1 MPYLRRYWSINPTVD
16 NLHAR
21 VTLYFND
28 AELTDLANGSSST
41 AYAFAKASYVS
52 ALRVSKFPGGG
63 ALTFTGPNNIFTNN
77 TTTGGENVVTGGFAN
92 SHPTWTGAAFASSAY
107 GGGNYQVSFIVDQF
121 STFYIHPVRFP
132 YEVLPVEL
140 TSFTGYNEGIVNKLQ
155 WSTAS
160 EKNTVKFEVEKSIES
175 SNWSL
180 IGEISAAGN
189 STTLR
194 NYDFNDNNPVFGN
207 NYYRLKI
214 IDLDGTF
221 TYSNVINIPINTV
234 TNNSFVQVY
243 PNPTKGIL
251 NIDVQST
258 SAYDINMIT
267 FDVLGKKVLEKSMN
281 VVKGLNT
288 LSIDYST
295 IAKGTYI
302 LQYSDGEGKLHTT
315 KFVKD

>member
-1 MPYLRRYWSINPTVD
+1 MNKTYTRGFYRITY
-16 NLHAR
+16 
-21 VTLYFND
+21 
-28 AELTDLANGSSST
+28 SSDDGICLST
-41 AYAFAKASYVS
+41 N
-52 ALRVSKFPGGG
+52 GG
-63 ALTFTGPNNIFTNN
+63 ASWDLIN
-77 TTTGGENVVTGGFAN
+77 
-92 SHPTWTGAAFASSAY
+92 AY
-107 GGGNYQVSFIVDQF
+107 RDATQ
-121 STFYIHPVRFP
+121 
-132 YEVLPVEL
+132 
-140 TSFTGYNEGIVNKLQ
+140 
-155 WSTAS
+155 TAS
-160 EKNTVKFEVEKSIES
+160 EKNTLKFEIQKSLES
-175 SNWSL
+175 SNWLS
-180 IGEISAAGN
+180 IGENTAAGN

-302 LQYSDGEGKLHTT
+302 LQYSDGEGKLH
-315 KFVKD
+315 